1 MGLLVWTVIGLL
13 FLIAVLW
20 AGAVTLFS
28 GLIALMIPDSWLDEE
43 KDDV

>member
-1 MGLLVWTVIGLL
+1 MWLLVWLIIGLM
-13 FLIAVLW
+13 FLVAVLW

-28 GLIALMIPDSWLDEE
+28 GLIALLIPDSWLDEE